1 MANEKF
7 QNVLSGKGNACPP
20 IWFMRQA
27 GRYHSHYQALR
38 KKHSFKELCKTPEL
52 AAEVAFGPVNDF
64 DFDVS
69 ILFSDILFPLEALGL
84 GLEYAPGPTFD
95 RIVCHS
101 NVDQLAE
108 PEVAIKD
115 LQFQAEAVK
124 QTRARLPSH
133 KSLIG
138 FVGAPWTLFTY
149 AVEGSHS
156 GNMIVSKTSLDMVNP
171 IFERLVPLLE
181 LNINM
186 QLKAGA
192 ELVMLFDTSSGGLS
206 LPLFEKIIMPSL
218 ERLTSKF
225 PKQLGY
231 YSKGVGSAQY
241 DLVQTLPFAGCGY
254 DHRFDL
260 ASVFRAGNK
269 TQFVQGNFDQ
279 SLLFSDPESFEKH
292 LDDYLKPI
300 RQLDPDERK
309 LWVSGLGHGVLPK
322 TPEANVRRFVQRIRE
337 EFGEKPEGVD

>member
-7 QNVLSGKGNACPP
+7 QNVLSGKGNSCPP

-38 KKHSFKELCKTPEL
+38 KKHSFIELCKTPEL
-52 AAEVAFGPVNDF
+52 AAEVAFGPIDDF

-95 RIVCHS
+95 RIVSHS
-101 NVDQLAE
+101 NVDKLVE
-108 PEVAIKD
+108 PDVAIKQ
-115 LQFQAEAVK
+115 LEFQAQALK
-124 QTRARLPSH
+124 QTRARLPDN

-156 GNMIVSKTSLDMVNP
+156 GNMIISKSALDMVNP

-181 LNINM
+181 LNIDM

-206 LPLFEKIIMPSL
+206 VPIFESVIMPSL
-218 ERLTSKF
+218 ERLSNRF

-231 YSKGVGSAQY
+231 YSKGVGTAQCN
-241 DLVQTLPFAGCGY
+241 LVKTLSFAGFGY

-260 ASVFRAGNK
+260 KEVFEGNK
-269 TQFVQGNFDQ
+269 AGQFIQGNFDQ

-292 LDDYLKPI
+292 MDAYLKPI
-300 RQLDPDERK
+300 KSLAPEQRK

-322 TPEANVRRFVQRIRE
+322 TPEVNVRRFVQRIRE
-337 EFGEKPEGVD
+337 EFGG